1 MSAVLSNALRA
12 LRISTPCATRPSQA
26 IRALP
31 LQRVSAPSKTSSTVR
46 TATLIPGRRD
56 FSTTTLRPGNWLE
69 PSVKV
74 AKARRRA
81 QKGRPRVSTG
91 GSTRGT
97 TVVWGDYGLRM
108 RDHHRR
114 ISAKQLKLA
123 EDTIR
128 ARLRGQKYRLYKR
141 VHCNISVSNHGNE
154 VS

>member
-1 MSAVLSNALRA
+1 MASPATVARPLAHIRLPPSHRA
-12 LRISTPCATRPSQA
+12 
-26 IRALP
+26 
-31 LQRVSAPSKTSSTVR
+31 
-46 TATLIPGRRD
+46 
-56 FSTTTLRPGNWLE
+56 FSTTSRRSGNWLE
-69 PSVKV
+69 PSVKIP
-74 AKARRRA
+74 KARRRA
-81 QKGRPRVSTG
+81 QTGRPRVSTG

-114 ISAKQLKLA
+114 ISARQLKLA

-154 VS
+154 VSSSSTGAPRVAL